1 MDLQTQL
8 TFSGSK
14 ASSIWSGPLFSLRPE
29 RGSREAAL
37 ARGLF
42 SSTFPFTS
50 NNGDLCWEERGPSDH
65 TPRPN
70 VPEFPFMA
78 PEPDCQHHLQH
89 ALSQYPWG
97 HTLGLSDEVPAKNHG
112 GRWDMTQSLRDRTDR
127 HMLDFS

>member
-42 SSTFPFTS
+42 RSMLPFTS
-50 NNGDLCWEERGPSDH
+50 NNGDLCWKERGLL
-65 TPRPN
+65 
-70 VPEFPFMA
+70 E
-78 PEPDCQHHLQH
+78 
-89 ALSQYPWG
+89 
-97 HTLGLSDEVPAKNHG
+97 HTLRPKCPRSSPLWPPSLILNTISNKHQLSTPGATPWSSHEVPAKNHG
-112 GRWDMTQSLRDRTDR
+112 GRWDMTQSLRDRTER